1 MSKQDSRI
9 YTNLSALLALRDDS
23 RHLSLSPRYRP
34 AGMLSGRHASRIKG
48 RGLNFEELRQY
59 QAGDNIRQID
69 SRVSARL
76 GKPYVRVYSE
86 ETDRPV
92 HIIVD
97 QRLPMFFGSQVNT
110 KSVTAAHLA
119 ALLAWQVFDAGDRV
133 GGAVIGCRDMVQMSP
148 KRASHNVIHLLEAIV
163 VANNQLDLAS
173 LKKNTINSISNSLLS
188 QVRPLIATLNSQ
200 SVMILIT
207 DIEGIEIEELA
218 ELEILAQKTNVLL
231 FVVQDPL
238 EDDLTR
244 AHGLSVSLGEQQ
256 INIQANAQNQQKYD
270 ALYQQRLTCLKKA
283 VLASVLPVGLVNTYE
298 PVITQLSR
306 LLMGEPV

>member
-1 MSKQDSRI
+1 MKKQDPRI
-9 YTNLSALLALRDDS
+9 YTNLSALLALREAS
-23 RHLSLSPRYRP
+23 RQLSLSPRYRP
-34 AGMLSGRHASRIKG
+34 AGMLSGRHTSRIKG

-133 GGAVIGCRDMVQMSP
+133 GGVVLASNDLVSISP
-148 KRASHNVIHLLEAIV
+148 KRSSHNVVHLLEAIV
-163 VANNQLDLAS
+163 TANNGLQLSSAD
-173 LKKNTINSISNSLLS
+173 NTVNTSQSIFSM
-188 QVRPLIATLNSQ
+188 VRPLISTLSSQ
-200 SVMILIT
+200 SVLILIT
-207 DIEGIEIEELA
+207 DIEGIEIEQLA
-218 ELEILAQKTNVLL
+218 ELEVLSQKTNVLL
-231 FVVQDPL
+231 FVIQDPL

-244 AHGLSVSLGEQQ
+244 AHGLSVSHGEQQ
-256 INIQANAQNQQKYD
+256 INIQANADNQLKYEE
-270 ALYQQRLTCLKKA
+270 LYQQRLVSLKKA
-283 VLASVLPVGLVNTYE
+283 VVGSILPVGIVNTYE
-298 PVITQLSR
+298 PVISQLSR
-306 LLMGEPV
+306 LLMGEPE

>member
-1 MSKQDSRI
+1 MRSQDPRI
-9 YTNLSALLALRDDS
+9 YTNLSALLALREES
-23 RHLSLSPRYRP
+23 RQLSLSPRYRP

-133 GGAVIGCRDMVQMSP
+133 GGVVLSSNDLVSISP
-148 KRASHNVIHLLEAIV
+148 KRSSHNVVHLLEAIV
-163 VANNQLDLAS
+163 TANNGLQLSSVDNTVDAS
-173 LKKNTINSISNSLLS
+173 QSIFSM
-188 QVRPLIATLNSQ
+188 VRPLISTLSSQ
-200 SVMILIT
+200 SVLILIT
-207 DIEGIEIEELA
+207 DIEGFEIEELA
-218 ELEILAQKTNVLL
+218 ELEVLSQKTNVLL
-231 FVVQDPL
+231 FVIQDPL

-244 AHGLSVSLGEQQ
+244 AHGLSVSHGEQQ
-256 INIQANAQNQQKYD
+256 INIQVNADNQIKYEI
-270 ALYQQRLTCLKKA
+270 
-283 VLASVLPVGLVNTYE
+283 N
-298 PVITQLSR
+298 
-306 LLMGEPV
+306 

>member
-9 YTNLSALLALRDDS
+9 YTNLSALLALREDS
-23 RHLSLSPRYRP
+23 RHLSLSPRFRP

-92 HIIVD
+92 HIVVD

-110 KSVTAAHLA
+110 KSVTAAQLA
-119 ALLAWQVFDAGDRV
+119 ALLAWQVFDGGDRV
-133 GGAVIGCRDMVQMSP
+133 GGAVIGCRGTVQMSP
-148 KRASHNVIHLLEAIV
+148 KRSSHNVIHLLEAIV
-163 VANNQLDLAS
+163 TANNQLDLAS
-173 LKKNTINSISNSLLS
+173 LKNGKESTITSSLLS
-188 QVRPLIATLNSQ
+188 QVRPLVTTLNSQ

-207 DIEGIEIEELA
+207 DIEGVEIEELA
-218 ELEILAQKTNVLL
+218 ELEVLSQKSNVLL
-231 FVVQDPL
+231 FVIQDPL
-238 EDDLTR
+238 EDDLTA
-244 AHGLSVSLGEQQ
+244 AHGLSVSHGEQQ
-256 INIQANAQNQQKYD
+256 INIQASAQNQQKYD
-270 ALYQQRLTCLKKA
+270 DLYQQRLASLKKA
-283 VLASVLPVGLVNTYE
+283 TLTSALPVGLVNTYE

-306 LLMGEPV
+306 LLMGEPA

>member
-1 MSKQDSRI
+1 MSRLDPRI
-9 YTNLSALLALRDDS
+9 YASLSQLLALREQS
-23 RHLSLSPRYRP
+23 RHLSLSPKFRP

-76 GKPYVRVYSE
+76 QKPYVRVYSE

-110 KSVTAAHLA
+110 KSVTAAQLA

-133 GGAVIGCRDMVQMSP
+133 GGAVLSVDGLVSISP
-148 KRASHNVIHLLEAIV
+148 KRSSHNVIQLLEAIV
-163 VANNQLDLAS
+163 EANKRLDLS
-173 LKKNTINSISNSLLS
+173 LSKSEAADSTTLFS
-188 QVRPLIATLNSQ
+188 QVRPLIETLNSQ
-200 SVMILIT
+200 SVMVLIT
-207 DIEGIEIEELA
+207 DIEGIEVEELS
-218 ELEILAQKTNVLL
+218 ELEAIAEKTNVLL

-244 AHGLSVSLGEQQ
+244 AHGLSVSHGEQQ
-256 INIQANAQNQQKYD
+256 INIHASADNQHKYNE
-270 ALYQQRLTCLKKA
+270 LYQQRLSSLKNA
-283 VLASVLPVGLVNTYE
+283 VLSSVLPVGIVNTYE
-298 PVITQLSR
+298 PVTGQLIG
-306 LLMGEPV
+306 LLMGEQL

>member
-1 MSKQDSRI
+1 MKNQDPRI
-9 YTNLSALLALRDDS
+9 YTNLSALLALREES
-23 RHLSLSPRYRP
+23 RQLSLSPRYRP

-133 GGAVIGCRDMVQMSP
+133 GGVVLASNDLVSIPP
-148 KRASHNVIHLLEAIV
+148 KRSSHNVVHLLEAIV
-163 VANNQLDLAS
+163 TANNGLQLSSAGNTVDAS
-173 LKKNTINSISNSLLS
+173 QSIFSM
-188 QVRPLIATLNSQ
+188 VRPLISTLSSQ
-200 SVMILIT
+200 SVLILIT

-218 ELEILAQKTNVLL
+218 ELEVLSQKTNVLL
-231 FVVQDPL
+231 FVIQDPL

-244 AHGLSVSLGEQQ
+244 AHGLSVSHGEQQ
-256 INIQANAQNQQKYD
+256 INIQANADNQLKYEE
-270 ALYQQRLTCLKKA
+270 LYQQRLVSLKKA
-283 VLASVLPVGLVNTYE
+283 VVGSILPVGIVNTYE
-298 PVITQLSR
+298 PVISQLSH
-306 LLMGEPV
+306 LLMGEPE